1 MAVITQF
8 VVVREGVEKMTFT
21 SKKEADAYDKMLDIA
36 DNLLPFI
43 QKAELGIDESLSE
56 QLAFYF
62 ANNKDELTNLLKG
75 VVQVNSTSTN
85 SSATKKTPKKVKA
98 AE

>member
-36 DNLLPFI
+36 DNLIPFI

-62 ANNKDELTNLLKG
+62 ANHKDELTNLLKG
-75 VVQVNSTSTN
+75 VVPVNSTASKPN
-85 SSATKKTPKKVKA
+85 PAKKVPKKDTA
-98 AE
+98 DE

>member
-36 DNLLPFI
+36 DNLLPFLAQADI
-43 QKAELGIDESLSE
+43 ELDENKCE
-56 QLAFYF
+56 QLAFYM
-62 ANNKDELTNLLKG
+62 ANNKDELSNLLKG
-75 VVQVNSTSTN
+75 TVKVKTPPAAKV
-85 SSATKKTPKKVKA
+85 KKTA
-98 AE
+98 AKNTPTE

>member
-36 DNLLPFI
+36 DNLIPFI
-43 QKAELGIDESLSE
+43 QKADLGIDESVGE
-56 QLAFYF
+56 KLAFYF
-62 ANNKDELTNLLKG
+62 ANNKDELTYHSQSSMACHKVQCCNEDRLL
-75 VVQVNSTSTN
+75 
-85 SSATKKTPKKVKA
+85 
-98 AE
+98 

>member
-1 MAVITQF
+1 MAVITKF

-43 QKAELGIDESLSE
+43 EQSALELDDSATEKLCFYLAE
-56 QLAFYF
+56 
-62 ANNKDELTNLLKG
+62 NKDQLMGLLKG
-75 VVQVNSTSTN
+75 
-85 SSATKKTPKKVKA
+85 SAAPKAAPTKKAAKKPESKT
-98 AE
+98 